1 MKKEKKIPLSDLRKT
16 KGFSQKEFA
25 TELGVSSALIA
36 LYEVGKRKPKLERAI
51 MIAEYFDI
59 PVENILFGKC
69 DFAEIVP
76 TNQSELEQ
84 KQGKQ
89 MTIFDLD
96 KCIGRVR

>member
-1 MKKEKKIPLSDLRKT
+1 MEKERKIPLSDLRKM

-25 TELGVSSALIA
+25 AELGVSSALIA

-51 MIAEYFDI
+51 MIAKYFNI

-69 DFAEIVP
+69 DYPKMVP

-84 KQGKQ
+84 KQCKQ
-89 MTIFDLD
+89 ISIFDLD
-96 KCIGRVR
+96 VKNTN